1 MPLFEYE
8 CQECGHG
15 FEVLQM
21 KKEDED
27 DMKCPR
33 CGSSNVVKL
42 LSSFSSK
49 SNSGSSK
56 AASCS
61 PSSFS

>member
-8 CQECGHG
+8 CQECRHG
-15 FEVLQM
+15 FEVLQI
-21 KKEDED
+21 KRGDENEI
-27 DMKCPR
+27 KCPQ
-33 CGSSNVVKL
+33 CGSVNVVKL

-49 SNSGSSK
+49 SNAGGK